1 MKRLTILLLLIS
13 CWLFG
18 SQIQAF
24 AGINGSSHQ
33 SEKYS
38 SIHTGYGSTEHIIDL
53 ITTEDDD
60 EDLVKKYASAVRYFE
75 DLVDTFI
82 AEHSQL
88 NYSPATPG
96 LFSYAGTPK
105 YITQRVL
112 RI

>member
-1 MKRLTILLLLIS
+1 MKRLIIFLLLIS

-33 SEKYS
+33 SEKNS
-38 SIHTGYGSTEHIIDL
+38 SINKSNGSSEHIIDL

-60 EDLVKKYASAVRYFE
+60 EDLVKKYASAVRYLE
-75 DLVDTFI
+75 DLVYTFI
-82 AEHSQL
+82 ADHTHFT
-88 NYSPATPG
+88 YSPATPDH
-96 LFSYAGTPK
+96 FSYAGTPK
-105 YITQRVL
+105 YIAQRVL